1 MVQKIL
7 FPIQIAMLEWSIP
20 EFETNP
26 IMFEYFINF
35 NKNPE
40 KLEVE
45 TSLKPPNL
53 EWTSE
58 LTKW

>member
-53 EWTSE
+53 E
-58 LTKW
+58 